1 MAFSQTTSQKP
12 EGGPPTGSGETP
24 LLLLLGVPLMAV
36 VLAAIALYLA
46 LVKVPADA
54 ARKQQTELVLR
65 LTGISAPVT
74 NQLAPAYTDADGDRV
89 ADRPADPNLWLRPAT
104 LRFSYVAAEDAD
116 QLEPAFRELLAHLAS
131 VTGRPVDFVTFRSVE
146 DQLRAVRDGSVH
158 LTAFNT
164 GNVPRAVNVAGFVP
178 LVVFGDASGDIRHR
192 SLLIVPAASPIRRL
206 ADVRG
211 GEVFLTEP
219 GSNSGYRSPLLT
231 LRTAG
236 LLPERDYRIRYTG
249 GHDESIATVAT
260 GQAKGLTAVAS
271 DVLDRAIAR
280 GAIAAGA
287 YRVIAT
293 SEAFPSAALGHP
305 HHLDPEIARAL
316 GDGLLSFAWTGSGL
330 EREFAPTG
338 RRQFVPVAYKD
349 DFALVRRID
358 DDLGVRHRPP
368 Q

>member
-1 MAFSQTTSQKP
+1 MLPGSA
-12 EGGPPTGSGETP
+12 GGGSREARETP
-24 LLLLLGVPLMAV
+24 LLLLLGVPVMAV
-36 VLAAIALYLA
+36 VLAGVALYVA

-54 ARKQQTELVLR
+54 AREKQTELVLR
-65 LTGISAPVT
+65 LTGISAPIT
-74 NQLAPAYTDADGDRV
+74 NQLSAVYMDADGDGT
-89 ADRPADPNLWLRPAT
+89 ADRPSDPNLWLRPAT
-104 LRFSYVAAEDAD
+104 LRFSYLAAEDAD
-116 QLEPAFRELLAHLAS
+116 QLEPVFRELLAHLAAA
-131 VTGRPVDFVTFRSVE
+131 TGRPVDFMAFRSVE

-178 LVVFGDASGDIRHR
+178 VVVFGDESGDIRHR
-192 SLLIVPAASPIRRL
+192 GLLIVPAASPVERL
-206 ADVRG
+206 TDARG
-211 GEVFLTEP
+211 GDVFLTHP
-219 GSNSGYRSPLLT
+219 GSNSGYRWPLLT
-231 LRTAG
+231 LRRAG

-249 GHDESIATVAT
+249 GHEESIAAVAS
-260 GQAKGLTAVAS
+260 GQATGLTAVAS

-280 GAIAAGA
+280 GAISAGA

-316 GDGLLSFAWTGSGL
+316 RDGLLDFRWAGSGL
-330 EREFAPTG
+330 EREFSPTG
-338 RRQFVPVAYKD
+338 RRRFVPVTYKD